1 MNNLKIAA
9 AALALA
15 VAAAIPA
22 EAMAQDVSPEAETA
36 PQTLYGGIWLCTTP
50 ENYDL
55 AVERAASA
63 PRDAFNQLKAEL
75 LEAKQCML
83 VEEDDVEDIM
93 APFVTVLEQR
103 GDKVLIHYMVE
114 FEKRIELLHRQVTQV
129 MYTGWTDRGN
139 LRNYYEWLT
148 GKPQT

>member
-1 MNNLKIAA
+1 MNNLKFAA

-15 VAAAIPA
+15 VAAAFPA
-22 EAMAQDVSPEAETA
+22 QAIDRDGEPI
-36 PQTLYGGIWLCTTP
+36 PQTLYSGTWLCTTP

-55 AVERAASA
+55 AVERGESA
-63 PRDAFNQLKAEL
+63 TRENINQLKAEL
-75 LEAKQCML
+75 LEAKQCMM
-83 VEEDDVEDIM
+83 VDEDDVEDMM

-103 GDKVLIHYMVE
+103 GDKVLIRYMVQ
-114 FEKRIELLHRQVTQV
+114 FERRLELLHRQVTQF
-129 MYTGWTDRGN
+129 TFSGWTDRAN